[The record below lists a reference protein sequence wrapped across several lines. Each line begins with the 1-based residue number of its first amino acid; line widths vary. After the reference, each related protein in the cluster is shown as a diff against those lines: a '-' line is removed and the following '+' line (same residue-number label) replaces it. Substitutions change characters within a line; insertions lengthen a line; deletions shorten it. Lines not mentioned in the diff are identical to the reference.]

1 MIIRSPLLKT
11 ENHEISFTAHK
22 NQFIIFIIKGILNV
36 WCYVMVQR
44 DSKGVWTFMTYSM
57 LPKDCVDNIRAKITI
72 NSNNDTRQFTFE
84 CKVLSFET
92 TKDEAIKMGHYMALH
107 DSQVKPFK
115 NDNKLFN
122 YSVEIKADP
131 KFLAEMNKNASNA
144 TDTAEESKVIKSENS
159 RIIES

>member
-1 MIIRSPLLKT
+1 
-11 ENHEISFTAHK
+11 
-22 NQFIIFIIKGILNV
+22 
-36 WCYVMVQR
+36 MVQR

-57 LPKDCVDNIRAKITI
+57 LPKDCVDNIKAKITI
-72 NSNNDTRQFTFE
+72 NGNNDTRQFTFE

-131 KFLAEMNKNASNA
+131 KFLSEMNKNACVKETTSNA

-159 RIIES
+159 RTIES